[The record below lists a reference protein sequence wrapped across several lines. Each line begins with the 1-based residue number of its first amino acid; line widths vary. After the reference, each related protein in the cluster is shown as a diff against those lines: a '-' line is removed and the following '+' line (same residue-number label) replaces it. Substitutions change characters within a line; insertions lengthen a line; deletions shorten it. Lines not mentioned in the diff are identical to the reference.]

1 MAKIVIDPG
10 HGGTDPGASGNGI
23 VEKNLTLD
31 ISKYMYDKFDEL
43 GIPVS
48 ITRTTDE
55 TLTPTERV
63 ERILAPYG
71 NNSDVIVISNHI
83 NAGGG
88 DGAEVIYALRNKGT
102 LANNV
107 LEQLRLAG
115 QNVRKA
121 YQRRLPSDTSKDYY
135 FIHRNT
141 GITEPIIVEYGF
153 LDSTSDD
160 VSQLK
165 NNWRDYVDAVVRG
178 VSDYIG
184 ITYDEDIEGVY
195 TVQKGDSL
203 YSIARKYG
211 VTVDEIKAVNNLTS
225 NTLTV
230 GQRLIIPVEK
240 EQEDAGIYTVKSGD
254 SLYAIAT
261 KFNTTIAD
269 LMKLNN
275 LTSTALS
282 IGQQIKLPGKKD
294 EEIIT
299 NEYIVKLGDTLYKIA
314 NAYNLSVAD
323 LINANNLANNNLSVG
338 QKLIIPTGSQPIPVP
353 SYQNYVVTKGDNLY
367 AIAREYNTTV
377 QELMK
382 INNLTSNLLSLGQV
396 LKVPTTSPSPSIPST
411 NTYTVKSGDTL
422 YSIARKFGTTVTN
435 IQNKNNLSGTTLRL
449 GQVLKI

>member
-1 MAKIVIDPG
+1 
-10 HGGTDPGASGNGI
+10 
-23 VEKNLTLD
+23 
-31 ISKYMYDKFDEL
+31 MYDKFDEL

-211 VTVDEIKAVNNLTS
+211 VTVDEIKDVNNLTS

-282 IGQQIKLPGKKD
+282 VGQQIKLPGKKD

-299 NEYIVKLGDTLYKIA
+299 NEYIVKSGDTLYKIA

-338 QKLIIPTGSQPIPVP
+338 QKLIIPTGSQPTPVP

-396 LKVPTTSPSPSIPST
+396 LKVPTTSSSPSIPST

-435 IQNKNNLSGTTLRL
+435 IQNKNNLSGTNLRL

>member
-1 MAKIVIDPG
+1 M
-10 HGGTDPGASGNGI
+10 
-23 VEKNLTLD
+23 
-31 ISKYMYDKFDEL
+31 
-43 GIPVS
+43 
-48 ITRTTDE
+48 R
-55 TLTPTERV
+55 
-63 ERILAPYG
+63 
-71 NNSDVIVISNHI
+71 NN
-83 NAGGG
+83 
-88 DGAEVIYALRNKGT
+88 GT

-107 LEQLRLAG
+107 LEQLRLSG

-184 ITYDEDIEGVY
+184 ITYNEEIEGVY

-211 VTVDEIKAVNNLTS
+211 VTVDEIKNVNNLTS
-225 NTLTV
+225 STLTV

-254 SLYAIAT
+254 SLYAIAN
-261 KFNTTIAD
+261 KFNTTIAE
-269 LMKLNN
+269 LMDLNN
-275 LTSTALS
+275 LNSTALS
-282 IGQQIKLPGKKD
+282 VGQQLKLPGKQE

-299 NEYIVKLGDTLYKIA
+299 NEYIVKSGDTLYKIA
-314 NAYNLSVAD
+314 NNYNLSVAD
-323 LINANNLANNNLSVG
+323 LINANNLTNNNLSIG
-338 QKLIIPTGSQPIPVP
+338 QKLIIPTTSQQTPTT
-353 SYQNYVVTKGDNLY
+353 SYKNYVVTKGDNLY

-377 QELMK
+377 SELMK

-396 LKVPTTSPSPSIPST
+396 LKVPTTATSTTTPSA

-435 IQNKNNLSGTTLRL
+435 IQNKNNLSGTTLSV

>member
-1 MAKIVIDPG
+1 M
-10 HGGTDPGASGNGI
+10 
-23 VEKNLTLD
+23 
-31 ISKYMYDKFDEL
+31 
-43 GIPVS
+43 
-48 ITRTTDE
+48 
-55 TLTPTERV
+55 
-63 ERILAPYG
+63 
-71 NNSDVIVISNHI
+71 NSS
-83 NAGGG
+83 GG

-184 ITYDEDIEGVY
+184 VTYNEDIEGVH

-211 VTVDEIKAVNNLTS
+211 VTVDEIKKVNNLTS

-230 GQRLIIPVEK
+230 GQRLIIPIEK

-254 SLYAIAT
+254 SLYAIAN
-261 KFNTTIAD
+261 KFNTTIAE
-269 LMKLNN
+269 LMNLNN
-275 LTSTALS
+275 LTSTTLS
-282 IGQQIKLPGKKD
+282 VGQQIKLPEKKD
-294 EEIIT
+294 EDIIT
-299 NEYIVKLGDTLYKIA
+299 NEYIVKSGDTLYKIA
-314 NAYNLSVAD
+314 NTYNLSVAD
-323 LINANNLANNNLSVG
+323 LINANNLTNNNLSVG
-338 QKLIIPTGSQPIPVP
+338 QKLIIPTGNQPTPVP
-353 SYQNYVVTKGDNLY
+353 SYKNYYVTKGDNLY

-396 LKVPTTSPSPSIPST
+396 LKVPTTATSPSTPT
-411 NTYTVKSGDTL
+411 ENTYTVKSGDTL

-449 GQVLKI
+449 GQVLRI

>member
-1 MAKIVIDPG
+1 MQG
-10 HGGTDPGASGNGI
+10 HS
-23 VEKNLTLD
+23 
-31 ISKYMYDKFDEL
+31 
-43 GIPVS
+43 
-48 ITRTTDE
+48 
-55 TLTPTERV
+55 
-63 ERILAPYG
+63 
-71 NNSDVIVISNHI
+71 
-83 NAGGG
+83 GGG

-211 VTVDEIKAVNNLTS
+211 VTVDEIKDVNNLTS

-282 IGQQIKLPGKKD
+282 VGQQIKLPGKKD

-299 NEYIVKLGDTLYKIA
+299 NEYIVKSGDTLYKIA

-338 QKLIIPTGSQPIPVP
+338 QKLIIPTGSQPTPVP

-396 LKVPTTSPSPSIPST
+396 LKVPTTSSSPSIPST

-435 IQNKNNLSGTTLRL
+435 IQNKNNLSGTNLRL